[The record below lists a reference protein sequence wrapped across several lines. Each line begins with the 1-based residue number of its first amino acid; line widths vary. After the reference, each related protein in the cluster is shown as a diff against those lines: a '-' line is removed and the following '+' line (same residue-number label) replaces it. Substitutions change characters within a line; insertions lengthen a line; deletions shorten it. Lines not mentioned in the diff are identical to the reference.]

1 MTPDRSQALNLR
13 RGTPTRETVQIEARP
28 LRTRRHISLAPVSSA
43 YFSNALSCYLTKGRR
58 LSIFRAAENGVGLV
72 RPARCGTSI
81 ASDHQG
87 RLLGYKSDYFVGA
100 YHTVIVNMTTSGG
113 RTLYVLIGESIGWL
127 CVLAAPALV
136 GLALVRR
143 SMASNA

>member
-1 MTPDRSQALNLR
+1 MPAGHSN
-13 RGTPTRETVQIEARP
+13 EWHQIEARP
-28 LRTRRHISLAPVSSA
+28 HRTRRHIFLAPVSSA

-58 LSIFRAAENGVGLV
+58 LSIFRAVENGVGLV
-72 RPARCGTSI
+72 RPARRGTSI

-87 RLLGYKSDYFVGA
+87 QLLGYKSDSFVGA
-100 YHTVIVNMTTSGG
+100 YHAMIVSMPTSGG